1 MCGRFTLKTPIE
13 KAAKH
18 FKATPPPNVAARYNI
33 APSQEVLAVRDTGE
47 GRELSF
53 LTWGLIPSWSKE
65 PKGIINARAET
76 LLEKPSFREAFKH
89 RRCLIPAD
97 GFYEW
102 KKETH
107 GKQPYYF
114 QLKDGELF
122 AFAGIW
128 ETWTQ
133 GEDKATTCAIIT
145 TQPNELLSP
154 VHNRMPAILHERN
167 YDEWLHGGASGAQS
181 LLVPYPV
188 TEMQGYPVSKK
199 VNVPAGDGA
208 ELVKPLEL

>member
-1 MCGRFTLKTPIE
+1 
-13 KAAKH
+13 
-18 FKATPPPNVAARYNI
+18 VAARYNI
-33 APSQEVLAVRDTGE
+33 APSQEILAVRDTDGD
-47 GRELSF
+47 RELSF
-53 LTWGLIPSWSKE
+53 LAWGLIPSWSKE
-65 PKGIINARAET
+65 PKGNINARAET

-102 KKETH
+102 KKEAN

-114 QLKDGELF
+114 QLKDGGLF

-128 ETWTQ
+128 EEWRQ
-133 GEDKATTCAIIT
+133 GESEATTCAIIT

-167 YDEWLHGGASGAQS
+167 YDEWLHGSASEAQS

-188 TEMQGYPVSKK
+188 TEMQGYPVGRK
-199 VNVPAGDGA
+199 VNAPVADSA
-208 ELVKPLEL
+208 ELIKPMLASESERSIN